1 MSGTSQGYVK
11 TRAKLVDKLGS
22 EEAYMAWKRSSASKG
37 GKNGNTGGYASD
49 VVGKDGLTGLERAV
63 IAGRK
68 GGTISRRKSK
78 KIIIA

>member
-37 GKNGNTGGYASD
+37 GKNGVGHLFGHGKVDPSVIGKIGGARS
-49 VVGKDGLTGLERAV
+49 K
-63 IAGRK
+63 
-68 GGTISRRKSK
+68 RRPK
-78 KIIIA
+78 KV